1 MAEEILEEL
10 RQNGRKVIAEVA
22 RRDDQGRKIA
32 DTYSLKDHN
41 HDSLYWKRTEKVL
54 TSDTADK
61 TYGILVTD
69 TRSENPTPTECRAN
83 RANDGNIKHEFK
95 QSNTIGLSNAPQFVV
110 LETIIPWNDSSGGK
124 VTQFAFGNGTIRAR
138 YEKDENTWEKRKL
151 ISAAE
156 ELITDL
162 LYESDLKWGETDKKD
177 SIGVVDAA
185 LSNLHSANR
194 FAFANPDGIIV
205 EYTNDGGNERKNYG
219 LPDENKLK
227 LVSGIGQSV
236 YIGAKND
243 SAATVNDRLRI
254 TFVSDTMGVYTMLK
268 KFLINIGTSG
278 ASNCTLTI
286 EHSTIG
292 EPDVFIED
300 KVASIAGW
308 SGWNSI
314 NFPCR
319 FGGSSTQASQ
329 YRKIRLTFKPGTVSE
344 TYNCNLSVIDIY
356 AVGETFRTIPSTMAK
371 TGHLYSY
378 TYDQSASF
386 PNTLTANS
394 IISKTTISGSSL
406 TVGNINITA
415 GDNSSGLKTI
425 NGNSLFGSGSI
436 NLNDYYYTKD
446 EVDNKVDNID
456 IGTPTI
462 ELNSLEAALTEEQI
476 AILRNNAVVE
486 FIISPLN
493 ASTVAYRTKSGDNL
507 LFYGVLHYTEVT
519 SINNDN
525 NTYPTDYIVF
535 LLKPDGTYEFNG
547 AVPNIDF
554 QIQGEVLYL
563 QDTASV
569 PGKINNGLSRSQ
581 LQTFLNLPENSK
593 TLFESK
599 LNISEENLATVD
611 KTVVGAINELEGKFD
626 NYATKK
632 DLTDL
637 INGAPENFDTLKEIS
652 DYLSTHENETAEI
665 VADVAE
671 LSANKQ
677 DKLTT
682 PQLDAVNSG
691 ITAGKLSQ
699 LNSSVNTLSTNV
711 NNILPNMNLWR
722 QNLGDPSLLEMA
734 LIGEEM
740 TNKFSYFDT
749 ANILVEYG
757 ETEETLAETDKY
769 SDLQLKRLVGG
780 DDYAGIQLVNGYT
793 RFTFTPSAYVFLN
806 ILYMYGS
813 FNGVELIDGKIEFFA
828 NDARSTVVNYRGT
841 NIFGRPSHCISR
853 HNRLVYNMNTKV
865 RITFHV
871 ISSDDKYASLDKLKR
886 YGAYPAA
893 RSNLW
898 TEKYNKNVIFPA
910 DVAAT
915 SFTENGIA
923 LTNKYAAKNHNH
935 NDLYLPLSG
944 GTLTGNLRINN
955 ATIIIN
961 GSTLDSLY
969 AANNHNHDSTYLKL
983 DGGNITGNLSVSGTI
998 TEGDTKLSDKYAL
1011 KSEVSAENIVDLSSY
1026 DFSTITSIPVDVL
1039 APIKEGII
1047 AGKPPKVKLNLATLG
1062 TEIVTNNYLYVPDGS
1077 MIIINIQNIVKYD
1090 GETLFGTLMY
1100 TLMSAC
1106 IAIDTVTGSVKNG
1119 NNITSEGTLTPS
1131 DPLQQINLATSDD
1144 LMALVLNMAT
1154 AYAGKSQANTFTEIQ
1169 TFSKGIKIGSTTLD
1183 ETTINIPTVDVDF
1196 DTIIPVEQRTY
1207 LQRDTIKFK
1216 IPSLGIDSVV
1226 AHLLKHSSGNTRDY
1240 YFAMVDEDSNAVK
1253 TIVIR
1258 YDNSLIPQLIGNS

>member
-54 TSDTADK
+54 TSGTADK
-61 TYGILVTD
+61 TYGVLVTD

-124 VTQFAFGNGTIRAR
+124 VTQFAFGNGTIRTR
-138 YEKDENTWEKRKL
+138 YEKDENTRNERK
-151 ISAAE
+151 SVSSSE
-156 ELITDL
+156 ELISDL
-162 LYESDLKWGETDKKD
+162 LYESDLKRGETDKKD

-185 LSNLHSANR
+185 LSNFHSANR
-194 FAFANPDGIIV
+194 FAFANPDGIII
-205 EYTNDGGNERKNYG
+205 EYTNDGGNEWKNYE
-219 LPDENKLK
+219 LPDENKIK

-236 YIGAKND
+236 YVGAKNN
-243 SAATVNDRLRI
+243 SAATVNDWLRI
-254 TFVSDTMGVYTMLK
+254 TFVSDTMGVYTALK
-268 KFLINIGTSG
+268 KFLINVSTSG

-286 EHSTIG
+286 EHSTIDD
-292 EPDVFIED
+292 PDVFIED
-300 KVASIAGW
+300 KITSIAGW

-319 FGGSSTQASQ
+319 FGGSSGQTSQ
-329 YRKIRLTFKPGTVSE
+329 YRKIRLTFKPGSISE
-344 TYNCNLSVIDIY
+344 TYKSNLSVIDIY
-356 AVGETFRTIPSTMAK
+356 AVGETFWTIPSTMAK
-371 TGHLYSY
+371 NGHIYSY
-378 TYDQSASF
+378 NYDQSVAF
-386 PNTLTANS
+386 PSTLMANS
-394 IISKTTISGSSL
+394 IISKTSISASSINI
-406 TVGNINITA
+406 GNINISA

-462 ELNSLEAALTEEQI
+462 ELNSLDAAALTEEQI

-507 LFYGVLHYTEVT
+507 LFYGVLHYNEVT
-519 SINNDN
+519 SIKNDN

-563 QDTASV
+563 QDIASV

-722 QNLGDPSLLEMA
+722 QNLGDPSLLETA

-740 TNKFSYFDT
+740 TNKFSYFDI

-793 RFTFTPSAYVFLN
+793 RFTFTPSTYVFLN

-828 NDARSTVVNYRGT
+828 NDARSTVVNYRGS
-841 NIFGRPSHCISR
+841 NIFGWPSHCISR

-898 TEKYNKNVIFPA
+898 AEKYNKNVVFPA

-915 SFTENGIA
+915 SFTENGVA
-923 LTNKYAAKNHNH
+923 LTNK
-935 NDLYLPLSG
+935 
-944 GTLTGNLRINN
+944 
-955 ATIIIN
+955 
-961 GSTLDSLY
+961 Y

-1011 KSEVSAENIVDLSSY
+1011 KSEVSTENIVDLSSY

-1039 APIKEGII
+1039 APIKEGIL
-1047 AGKPPKVKLNLATLG
+1047 AGKPPKIKLRISPSLG
-1062 TEIVTNNYLYVPDGS
+1062 EIVTNNYMYTQDAS
-1077 MIIINIQNIVKYD
+1077 TIMISIQNIVKYD

-1196 DTIIPVEQRTY
+1196 DTTISYEQRTY

-1240 YFAMVDEDSNAVK
+1240 YFAMVDENSNAVK

>member
-54 TSDTADK
+54 TSGTADK

-95 QSNTIGLSNAPQFVV
+95 RSNMIGLSNAPDFVV

-124 VTQFAFGNGTIRAR
+124 VTQFAFGNGTIRTR
-138 YEKDENTWEKRKL
+138 YEKDENTRNERK
-151 ISAAE
+151 SVSSSE
-156 ELITDL
+156 ELISNL
-162 LYESDLKWGETDKKD
+162 LYESDLKRGETDKKD

-205 EYTNDGGNERKNYG
+205 EYTNDGGNEWKNYG
-219 LPDENKLK
+219 LPDENKIK

-236 YIGAKND
+236 YVGAKNN
-243 SAATVNDRLRI
+243 SAATVNDWLRI
-254 TFVSDTMGVYTMLK
+254 TFVSDTMGVYTVLK
-268 KFLINIGTSG
+268 KFLINVGTSG

-292 EPDVFIED
+292 DPDVFIED
-300 KVASIAGW
+300 KITSIAGW
-308 SGWNSI
+308 TGWNSI

-319 FGGSSTQASQ
+319 FGGSSGQASQ
-329 YRKIRLTFKPGTVSE
+329 YRKIRLTFKPGSISE
-344 TYNCNLSVIDIY
+344 TYNSNLSVIDIY
-356 AVGETFRTIPSTMAK
+356 AVGETFWTIPSTMAK
-371 TGHLYSY
+371 NGHIYSY
-378 TYDQSASF
+378 NYDQSVAF
-386 PNTLTANS
+386 PSTLTANS
-394 IISKTTISGSSL
+394 IISKTSISASSINI
-406 TVGNINITA
+406 GNINISA

-519 SINNDN
+519 SINNEN

-563 QDTASV
+563 QDIANV

-599 LNISEENLATVD
+599 LNISEENLATID

-793 RFTFTPSAYVFLN
+793 RFTFTPSVYVFLN

-813 FNGVELIDGKIEFFA
+813 FNGVELIDGKIEYFA

-841 NIFGRPSHCISR
+841 NIFGWPSHCISR

-898 TEKYNKNVIFPA
+898 TEKYNKNVIFPE

-915 SFTENGIA
+915 SFTENGVA
-923 LTNKYAAKNHNH
+923 LTNKYAAN
-935 NDLYLPLSG
+935 S
-944 GTLTGNLRINN
+944 
-955 ATIIIN
+955 
-961 GSTLDSLY
+961 
-969 AANNHNHDSTYLKL
+969 HNHDSTYLKL

-1011 KSEVSAENIVDLSSY
+1011 KSEVSTENIVDLSSY

-1039 APIKEGII
+1039 TPIKEGIL
-1047 AGKPPKVKLNLATLG
+1047 AGKPPKIKLKISPSLG
-1062 TEIVTNNYLYVPDGS
+1062 EIVTNNYMYTQDAS
-1077 MIIINIQNIVKYD
+1077 TIMISIQNIVKYD

-1240 YFAMVDEDSNAVK
+1240 YFAMVDENSNTVK

>member
-54 TSDTADK
+54 TSGTADK

-95 QSNTIGLSNAPQFVV
+95 RSNMIGLSNAPDFVV

-124 VTQFAFGNGTIRAR
+124 VTQFAFGNGTIRTR
-138 YEKDENTWEKRKL
+138 YEKDENTRNERK
-151 ISAAE
+151 SVSSSE
-156 ELITDL
+156 ELISNL
-162 LYESDLKWGETDKKD
+162 LYESDLKRGETDKKD

-205 EYTNDGGNERKNYG
+205 EYTNDGGNEWKNYG
-219 LPDENKLK
+219 LPDENKIK

-236 YIGAKND
+236 YVGAKNN
-243 SAATVNDRLRI
+243 SAATVNDWLRI
-254 TFVSDTMGVYTMLK
+254 TFVSDTMGVYTVLK
-268 KFLINIGTSG
+268 KFLINVGTSG

-292 EPDVFIED
+292 DPDVFIED
-300 KVASIAGW
+300 KITSIAGW
-308 SGWNSI
+308 TGWNSI

-319 FGGSSTQASQ
+319 FGGSSGQASQ
-329 YRKIRLTFKPGTVSE
+329 YRKIRLTFKPGSISE
-344 TYNCNLSVIDIY
+344 TYNSNLSVIDIY
-356 AVGETFRTIPSTMAK
+356 AVGETFWTIPSTMAK
-371 TGHLYSY
+371 NGHIYSY
-378 TYDQSASF
+378 NYDQSVAF
-386 PNTLTANS
+386 PSTLTANS
-394 IISKTTISGSSL
+394 IISKTSISASSINI
-406 TVGNINITA
+406 GNINISA

-446 EVDNKVDNID
+446 EVNNKVDNID

-793 RFTFTPSAYVFLN
+793 RFTFTPSVYVFLN

-813 FNGVELIDGKIEFFA
+813 FNGVELIDGKIEYFA

-841 NIFGRPSHCISR
+841 NIFGWPSHCISR

-898 TEKYNKNVIFPA
+898 TEKYNKNVIFPE

-915 SFTENGIA
+915 SFTENGVA
-923 LTNKYAAKNHNH
+923 LTNKYAAN
-935 NDLYLPLSG
+935 S
-944 GTLTGNLRINN
+944 
-955 ATIIIN
+955 
-961 GSTLDSLY
+961 
-969 AANNHNHDSTYLKL
+969 HNHDSTYLKL

-1011 KSEVSAENIVDLSSY
+1011 KSEVSTENIVDLSSY

-1039 APIKEGII
+1039 TPIKEGIL
-1047 AGKPPKVKLNLATLG
+1047 AGKPPKIKLKISPSLG
-1062 TEIVTNNYLYVPDGS
+1062 EIVTNNYMYTQDAS
-1077 MIIINIQNIVKYD
+1077 TIMISIQNIVKYD

-1154 AYAGKSQANTFTEIQ
+1154 AYAGKSQANIFTEIQ

-1240 YFAMVDEDSNAVK
+1240 YFAMVDENSNTVK

>member
-54 TSDTADK
+54 TSGTADK

-95 QSNTIGLSNAPQFVV
+95 RSNMIGLSNAPDFVV

-124 VTQFAFGNGTIRAR
+124 VTQFAFGNGTIR
-138 YEKDENTWEKRKL
+138 T
-151 ISAAE
+151 SE
-156 ELITDL
+156 ELISNL
-162 LYESDLKWGETDKKD
+162 LYESDLKRGETDKKD

-205 EYTNDGGNERKNYG
+205 EYTNDGGNEWKNYG
-219 LPDENKLK
+219 LSDENKIK
-227 LVSGIGQSV
+227 LVSGIGQSIYV
-236 YIGAKND
+236 GAKNN
-243 SAATVNDRLRI
+243 SAATVNDWLRI
-254 TFVSDTMGVYTMLK
+254 TFVSDTMGVYTVLK
-268 KFLINIGTSG
+268 KFLINVGTSG

-292 EPDVFIED
+292 DPDVFIED
-300 KVASIAGW
+300 KITSIAGW
-308 SGWNSI
+308 TGWNSI

-319 FGGSSTQASQ
+319 FGGSSGQASQ
-329 YRKIRLTFKPGTVSE
+329 YRKIRLTFKPGSISE
-344 TYNCNLSVIDIY
+344 TYNSNLSVIDIY
-356 AVGETFRTIPSTMAK
+356 AVGETFWTIPSTMAK
-371 TGHLYSY
+371 NGHIYSY
-378 TYDQSASF
+378 NYDQSVAF
-386 PNTLTANS
+386 PSTLTANS
-394 IISKTTISGSSL
+394 IISKTSISASSINI
-406 TVGNINITA
+406 GNINISA

-519 SINNDN
+519 SINNEN

-563 QDTASV
+563 QDIANV

-599 LNISEENLATVD
+599 LNISEENLATID

-793 RFTFTPSAYVFLN
+793 RFTFTPSVYVFLN

-813 FNGVELIDGKIEFFA
+813 FNGVELIDGKIEYFA

-841 NIFGRPSHCISR
+841 NIFGWPSHCISR

-898 TEKYNKNVIFPA
+898 TEKYNKNVIFPE

-915 SFTENGIA
+915 SFTENGVA
-923 LTNKYAAKNHNH
+923 LTNKYAAN
-935 NDLYLPLSG
+935 S
-944 GTLTGNLRINN
+944 
-955 ATIIIN
+955 
-961 GSTLDSLY
+961 
-969 AANNHNHDSTYLKL
+969 HNHDSTYLKL

-1011 KSEVSAENIVDLSSY
+1011 KSEVSTENIVDLSSY

-1039 APIKEGII
+1039 TPIKEGIL
-1047 AGKPPKVKLNLATLG
+1047 AGKPPKIKLKISPSLG
-1062 TEIVTNNYLYVPDGS
+1062 EIVTNNYMYTQDAS
-1077 MIIINIQNIVKYD
+1077 TIMISIQNIVKYD

-1240 YFAMVDEDSNAVK
+1240 YFAMVDENSNTVK

>member
-54 TSDTADK
+54 TSGTADK

-95 QSNTIGLSNAPQFVV
+95 RSNMIGLSNAPDFVV

-124 VTQFAFGNGTIRAR
+124 VTQFAFGNGTIRTR
-138 YEKDENTWEKRKL
+138 YEKDENTRNERK
-151 ISAAE
+151 SVSSSE
-156 ELITDL
+156 ELISNL
-162 LYESDLKWGETDKKD
+162 LYESDLKRGETDKKD

-205 EYTNDGGNERKNYG
+205 EYTNDGGNEWKNYG
-219 LPDENKLK
+219 LPDENKIK

-236 YIGAKND
+236 YVGAKNN
-243 SAATVNDRLRI
+243 SAATVNDWLRI
-254 TFVSDTMGVYTMLK
+254 TFVSDTMGVYTVLK
-268 KFLINIGTSG
+268 KFLINVGTSG

-292 EPDVFIED
+292 DPDVFIED
-300 KVASIAGW
+300 KITSIAGW
-308 SGWNSI
+308 TGWNSI

-319 FGGSSTQASQ
+319 FGGSSGQASQ
-329 YRKIRLTFKPGTVSE
+329 YRKIRLTFKPGSISE
-344 TYNCNLSVIDIY
+344 TYNSNLSVIDIY
-356 AVGETFRTIPSTMAK
+356 AVGETFWTIPSTMAK
-371 TGHLYSY
+371 NGHIYSY
-378 TYDQSASF
+378 NYDQSVAF
-386 PNTLTANS
+386 PSTLTANS
-394 IISKTTISGSSL
+394 IISKTSISASSINI
-406 TVGNINITA
+406 GNINISA

-682 PQLDAVNSG
+682 SQLDAVNSG

-722 QNLGDPSLLEMA
+722 QNLGDPSLLELA

-813 FNGVELIDGKIEFFA
+813 FNGVELIDGKIEYFA

-841 NIFGRPSHCISR
+841 NIFGWPSHCISR

-898 TEKYNKNVIFPA
+898 TEKYNKNVIFPE

-915 SFTENGIA
+915 SFTENGVA
-923 LTNKYAAKNHNH
+923 LTNKYAAN
-935 NDLYLPLSG
+935 S
-944 GTLTGNLRINN
+944 
-955 ATIIIN
+955 
-961 GSTLDSLY
+961 
-969 AANNHNHDSTYLKL
+969 HNHDSTYLKL

-1011 KSEVSAENIVDLSSY
+1011 KSEVSTENIVDLSSY

-1039 APIKEGII
+1039 TPIKEGIL
-1047 AGKPPKVKLNLATLG
+1047 AGKPPKIKLKISPSLG
-1062 TEIVTNNYLYVPDGS
+1062 EIVTNNYMYTQDAS
-1077 MIIINIQNIVKYD
+1077 TIMISIQNIVKYD

-1240 YFAMVDEDSNAVK
+1240 YFAMVDENSNTVK

>member
-61 TYGILVTD
+61 TYGVLVTD

-138 YEKDENTWEKRKL
+138 YEKDENTWENRKT
-151 ISAAE
+151 ISATE

-205 EYTNDGGNERKNYG
+205 EYTNDGGNEWKNYG
-219 LPDENKLK
+219 LPDENKIK

-236 YIGAKND
+236 YVGAKNN
-243 SAATVNDRLRI
+243 SAATVNDWLRI
-254 TFVSDTMGVYTMLK
+254 TFVSDTMGVYTTLK
-268 KFLINIGTSG
+268 KFLINVGTSG

-292 EPDVFIED
+292 DPDVFIED
-300 KVASIAGW
+300 KITSIAGW
-308 SGWNSI
+308 TGWNSI

-319 FGGSSTQASQ
+319 FGGSSGQTSQ
-329 YRKIRLTFKPGTVSE
+329 YRKIRLTFKPGSISE
-344 TYNCNLSVIDIY
+344 TYNSNLSVIDIY
-356 AVGETFRTIPSTMAK
+356 AVGETFWTIPSTMAK
-371 TGHLYSY
+371 NGHIYSY
-378 TYDQSASF
+378 NYDQSVAF
-386 PNTLTANS
+386 PSTLTANS
-394 IISKTTISGSSL
+394 IISKTSISASSINI
-406 TVGNINITA
+406 GNINISA

-507 LFYGVLHYTEVT
+507 LFYGALHYTEVT

-525 NTYPTDYIVF
+525 NTYPTDYVVF

-769 SDLQLKRLVGG
+769 SDLELKRLVGG
-780 DDYAGIQLVNGYT
+780 DDYAGIRLANGYT
-793 RFTFTPSAYVFLN
+793 RFTFTPSVYVFLD

-813 FNGVELIDGKIEFFA
+813 FNGVELIDGKIEYFA
-828 NDARSTVVNYRGT
+828 NDARSTVVNYRGS

-871 ISSDDKYASLDKLKR
+871 ISSDDKYASLDKLKWF
-886 YGAYPAA
+886 GGYPAA
-893 RSNLW
+893 RSTLW
-898 TEKYNKNVIFPA
+898 AEKYNKNVVFPA
-910 DVAAT
+910 DVSAT
-915 SFTENGIA
+915 SFTENGVA
-923 LTNKYAAKNHNH
+923 LTNK
-935 NDLYLPLSG
+935 
-944 GTLTGNLRINN
+944 
-955 ATIIIN
+955 
-961 GSTLDSLY
+961 Y

-1011 KSEVSAENIVDLSSY
+1011 KSEVSTENIVDLSSY

-1039 APIKEGII
+1039 TPIKEGIL
-1047 AGKPPKVKLNLATLG
+1047 AGKPPKIKLKISPSLG
-1062 TEIVTNNYLYVPDGS
+1062 EIVTNNYMYTQDAS
-1077 MIIINIQNIVKYD
+1077 TIMISIQNIVKYD

-1240 YFAMVDEDSNAVK
+1240 YFAMVDENSNTVK

>member
-124 VTQFAFGNGTIRAR
+124 VTQFAFGNGTIRTR
-138 YEKDENTWEKRKL
+138 YEKDENTRNERK
-151 ISAAE
+151 SVSSSE
-156 ELITDL
+156 ELISNL

-205 EYTNDGGNERKNYG
+205 EYTNDGGNEWKNYE
-219 LPDENKLK
+219 LPDENKIK

-236 YIGAKND
+236 YVGAKNN
-243 SAATVNDRLRI
+243 SAATVNDWLRI
-254 TFVSDTMGVYTMLK
+254 TFVSDTMGVYTALK
-268 KFLINIGTSG
+268 KFLINVSTSG
-278 ASNCTLTI
+278 ANNCTLTI

-292 EPDVFIED
+292 DPDVFIED
-300 KVASIAGW
+300 KITSIAGW
-308 SGWNSI
+308 TGWNSI

-319 FGGSSTQASQ
+319 FGGSSGQTSQ
-329 YRKIRLTFKPGTVSE
+329 YRKIRLTFKPGSISE
-344 TYNCNLSVIDIY
+344 TYNSNLSITDIY
-356 AVGETFRTIPSTMAK
+356 AVGETFWTIPSTMAK
-371 TGHLYSY
+371 NGHIYSY
-378 TYDQSASF
+378 TYDQSVEF
-386 PNTLTANS
+386 PSTLTANS
-394 IISKTTISGSSL
+394 IISKTSISASSINI
-406 TVGNINITA
+406 GNINISA

-456 IGTPTI
+456 VGTPTI
-462 ELNSLEAALTEEQI
+462 ELNSLDATLTEEQI

-519 SINNDN
+519 SINNEN

-682 PQLDAVNSG
+682 SQLDAVNSG

-722 QNLGDPSLLEMA
+722 QNLGDPSLLELA

-769 SDLQLKRLVGG
+769 SDLELKRLVGG
-780 DDYAGIQLVNGYT
+780 DDYAGIRLVNGYT
-793 RFTFTPSAYVFLN
+793 RFTFTPSVYVFLD

-828 NDARSTVVNYRGT
+828 NDARSTVVNYRGS

-886 YGAYPAA
+886 YGGYPAA

-898 TEKYNKNVIFPA
+898 TEKYNKNVLFPA

-915 SFTENGIA
+915 SFTENGVA
-923 LTNKYAAKNHNH
+923 LTNK
-935 NDLYLPLSG
+935 
-944 GTLTGNLRINN
+944 
-955 ATIIIN
+955 
-961 GSTLDSLY
+961 Y
-969 AANNHNHDSTYLKL
+969 AANNHNHDLTYLKL

-1011 KSEVSAENIVDLSSY
+1011 KSEVSTENIVDLSSY

-1039 APIKEGII
+1039 APIKEGIL
-1047 AGKPPKVKLNLATLG
+1047 AGKPPKIKLRISPSLG
-1062 TEIVTNNYLYVPDGS
+1062 EIVTNNYMYTQDAS
-1077 MIIINIQNIVKYD
+1077 TIMISIQNIVKYD

-1240 YFAMVDEDSNAVK
+1240 YFAMVDENSNTVK

>member
-54 TSDTADK
+54 TSGTADK

-95 QSNTIGLSNAPQFVV
+95 RSNMIGLSNAPDFVV

-124 VTQFAFGNGTIRAR
+124 VTQFAFGNGTIRTR
-138 YEKDENTWEKRKL
+138 YEKDENTRNERK
-151 ISAAE
+151 SVSSSE
-156 ELITDL
+156 ELISNL
-162 LYESDLKWGETDKKD
+162 LYESDLKRGETDKKD

-205 EYTNDGGNERKNYG
+205 EYTNDGGNEWKNYG
-219 LPDENKLK
+219 LSDENKIK
-227 LVSGIGQSV
+227 LVSGIGQSIYV
-236 YIGAKND
+236 GAKNN
-243 SAATVNDRLRI
+243 SAATVNDWLRI
-254 TFVSDTMGVYTMLK
+254 TFVSDTMGVYTVLK
-268 KFLINIGTSG
+268 KFLINVGTSG

-292 EPDVFIED
+292 DPDVFIED
-300 KVASIAGW
+300 KITSIAGW
-308 SGWNSI
+308 TGWNSI

-319 FGGSSTQASQ
+319 FGGSSGQASQ
-329 YRKIRLTFKPGTVSE
+329 YRKIRLTFKPGSISE
-344 TYNCNLSVIDIY
+344 TYNSNLSVIDIY
-356 AVGETFRTIPSTMAK
+356 AVGETFWTIPSTMAK
-371 TGHLYSY
+371 NGHIYSY
-378 TYDQSASF
+378 NYDQSVAF
-386 PNTLTANS
+386 PSTLTANS
-394 IISKTTISGSSL
+394 IISKTSISASSINI
-406 TVGNINITA
+406 GNINISA

-519 SINNDN
+519 SINNEN

-563 QDTASV
+563 QDIANV

-599 LNISEENLATVD
+599 LNISEENLATID

-793 RFTFTPSAYVFLN
+793 RFTFTPSVYVFLN

-813 FNGVELIDGKIEFFA
+813 FNGVELIDGKIEYFA

-841 NIFGRPSHCISR
+841 NIFGWPSHCISR

-898 TEKYNKNVIFPA
+898 TEKYNKNVIFPE

-915 SFTENGIA
+915 SFTENGVA
-923 LTNKYAAKNHNH
+923 LTNKYAAN
-935 NDLYLPLSG
+935 S
-944 GTLTGNLRINN
+944 
-955 ATIIIN
+955 
-961 GSTLDSLY
+961 
-969 AANNHNHDSTYLKL
+969 HNHDSTYLKL

-1011 KSEVSAENIVDLSSY
+1011 KSEVSTENIVDLSSY

-1039 APIKEGII
+1039 TPIKEGIL
-1047 AGKPPKVKLNLATLG
+1047 AGKPPKIKLKISPSLG
-1062 TEIVTNNYLYVPDGS
+1062 EIVTNNYMYTQDAS
-1077 MIIINIQNIVKYD
+1077 TIMISIQNIVKYD

-1240 YFAMVDEDSNAVK
+1240 YFAMVDENSNTVK

>member
-54 TSDTADK
+54 TSGTADK

-95 QSNTIGLSNAPQFVV
+95 QSNMIGLSNAPDFVV

-138 YEKDENTWEKRKL
+138 YEKDENTWENRKS

-156 ELITDL
+156 ELIADL

-177 SIGVVDAA
+177 LIGVVDAA

-205 EYTNDGGNERKNYG
+205 EYTNNGGNEWKNYE
-219 LPDENKLK
+219 LPDENKIK
-227 LVSGIGQSV
+227 LVSGIGQSIYV
-236 YIGAKND
+236 GAKNN
-243 SAATVNDRLRI
+243 SAATVNDWLRI
-254 TFVSDTMGVYTMLK
+254 TFISDTMGVYTTLK
-268 KFLINIGTSG
+268 KFLINISTSG

-292 EPDVFIED
+292 DPDVFIED
-300 KVASIAGW
+300 KITSIAGW
-308 SGWNSI
+308 TGWNSI

-319 FGGSSTQASQ
+319 FGGSSGQASQ
-329 YRKIRLTFKPGTVSE
+329 YRKIRLTFKPGSISE
-344 TYNCNLSVIDIY
+344 TYNSNLSVIDIY
-356 AVGETFRTIPSTMAK
+356 AVGETFWTIPSTMAK
-371 TGHLYSY
+371 NGHIYSY
-378 TYDQSASF
+378 NYDQSVAF
-386 PNTLTANS
+386 PSTLTANS
-394 IISKTTISGSSL
+394 IISKTSISASSINI
-406 TVGNINITA
+406 GNINISA

-519 SINNDN
+519 SINNEN

-563 QDTASV
+563 QDIANV

-665 VADVAE
+665 IADVAE

-734 LIGEEM
+734 LIGEQM

-769 SDLQLKRLVGG
+769 SDLELKRLVGG
-780 DDYAGIQLVNGYT
+780 DDYAGIQLANGYT
-793 RFTFTPSAYVFLN
+793 RFTFTPSVYVFLN

-813 FNGVELIDGKIEFFA
+813 FNGVELIDGKIEYFA
-828 NDARSTVVNYRGT
+828 NDARSTVVNYRGS

-853 HNRLVYNMNTKV
+853 HNRLVYNLNTKV

-886 YGAYPAA
+886 YGGYPAA

-898 TEKYNKNVIFPA
+898 TEKYNKNVEFPA

-915 SFTENGIA
+915 SFTENGVA
-923 LTNKYAAKNHNH
+923 LTNK
-935 NDLYLPLSG
+935 
-944 GTLTGNLRINN
+944 
-955 ATIIIN
+955 
-961 GSTLDSLY
+961 Y

-1011 KSEVSAENIVDLSSY
+1011 KSEVSTENIVDLSSY

-1039 APIKEGII
+1039 TPIKEGIL
-1047 AGKPPKVKLNLATLG
+1047 AGKPPKIKLIMSPSLG
-1062 TEIVTNNYLYVPDGS
+1062 EIVTNNYMYTKDAS
-1077 MIIINIQNIVKYD
+1077 TIMISFQNIMKYN
-1090 GETLFGTLMY
+1090 GETLLGTSGMY

-1119 NNITSEGTLTPS
+1119 NNIISEGTLTPS

-1144 LMALVLNMAT
+1144 LITLMVKLAT
-1154 AYAGKSQANTFTEIQ
+1154 TYAAKDNANTFTEIQ

-1196 DTIIPVEQRTY
+1196 DTTISYEQRTY

-1240 YFAMVDEDSNAVK
+1240 YFAMVDENSNTVK

>member
-124 VTQFAFGNGTIRAR
+124 VTQFAFGNGTIRTR
-138 YEKDENTWEKRKL
+138 YEKDENTRNERK
-151 ISAAE
+151 SVSSSE
-156 ELITDL
+156 ELISNL

-205 EYTNDGGNERKNYG
+205 EYTNDGGNEWKNYE
-219 LPDENKLK
+219 LPDENKIK

-236 YIGAKND
+236 YVGAKNN
-243 SAATVNDRLRI
+243 SAATVNDWLRI
-254 TFVSDTMGVYTMLK
+254 TFVSDTMGVYTALK
-268 KFLINIGTSG
+268 KFLINVSTSG
-278 ASNCTLTI
+278 ANNCTLTI

-292 EPDVFIED
+292 DPDVFIED
-300 KVASIAGW
+300 KITSIAGW
-308 SGWNSI
+308 TGWNSI

-319 FGGSSTQASQ
+319 FGGSSGQTSQ
-329 YRKIRLTFKPGTVSE
+329 YRKIRLTFKPGSISE
-344 TYNCNLSVIDIY
+344 TYNSNLSITDIY
-356 AVGETFRTIPSTMAK
+356 AVGETFWTIPSTMAK
-371 TGHLYSY
+371 NGHIYSY
-378 TYDQSASF
+378 TYDQSVEF
-386 PNTLTANS
+386 PSTLTANS
-394 IISKTTISGSSL
+394 IISKTSISASSINI
-406 TVGNINITA
+406 GNINISA

-456 IGTPTI
+456 VGTPTI
-462 ELNSLEAALTEEQI
+462 ELNSLDATLTEEQI

-519 SINNDN
+519 SINNEN

-569 PGKINNGLSRSQ
+569 PGKLNNGLSRSQ
-581 LQTFLNLPENSK
+581 LQTSLNLPENSK

-611 KTVVGAINELEGKFD
+611 KTVVGAINELEGKFN

-722 QNLGDPSLLEMA
+722 QNLGDPSLLELA

-813 FNGVELIDGKIEFFA
+813 FNGVELIDGKIEYFA

-871 ISSDDKYASLDKLKR
+871 ISSDDKYASLDKLKWF
-886 YGAYPAA
+886 GGYPAA
-893 RSNLW
+893 RSTLW
-898 TEKYNKNVIFPA
+898 AEKYNKNVVFPA
-910 DVAAT
+910 DVSAT
-915 SFTENGIA
+915 SFTENGVA
-923 LTNKYAAKNHNH
+923 LTNK
-935 NDLYLPLSG
+935 
-944 GTLTGNLRINN
+944 
-955 ATIIIN
+955 
-961 GSTLDSLY
+961 Y

-1011 KSEVSAENIVDLSSY
+1011 KSEVSTENIVDLSSY

-1039 APIKEGII
+1039 TPIKEGIL
-1047 AGKPPKVKLNLATLG
+1047 AGKPPKIKLRISPSLG
-1062 TEIVTNNYLYVPDGS
+1062 EIVTNNYMYTQDAS
-1077 MIIINIQNIVKYD
+1077 TIMISIQNIVKYD

-1196 DTIIPVEQRTY
+1196 DTTISYEQRTY

-1240 YFAMVDEDSNAVK
+1240 YFAMVDENSNTVK